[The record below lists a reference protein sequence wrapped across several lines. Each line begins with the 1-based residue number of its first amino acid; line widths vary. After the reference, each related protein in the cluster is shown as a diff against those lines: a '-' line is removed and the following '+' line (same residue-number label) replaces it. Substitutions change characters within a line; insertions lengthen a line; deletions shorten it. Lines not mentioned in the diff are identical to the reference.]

1 MYVDYGAPCL
11 LSACYKVNILEMFGV
26 AQTSD
31 SKKKKKKP
39 MAGPMTQ
46 TNHSL
51 DPWIWV
57 VYATWISNQFTVSHQ
72 CLGLGSHV

>member
-31 SKKKKKKP
+31 SKKKKKKTY
-39 MAGPMTQ
+39 GW
-46 TNHSL
+46 TN
-51 DPWIWV
+51 DTNKP
-57 VYATWISNQFTVSHQ
+57 
-72 CLGLGSHV
+72 